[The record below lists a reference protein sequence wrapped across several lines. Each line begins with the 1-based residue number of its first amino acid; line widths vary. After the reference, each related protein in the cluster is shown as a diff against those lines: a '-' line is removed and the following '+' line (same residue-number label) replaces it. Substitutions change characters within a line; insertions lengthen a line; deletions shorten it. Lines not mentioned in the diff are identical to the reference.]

1 MILPGSLRSPP
12 QAGVPPAPKYYRR
25 VSEQVEQREFQAE
38 ARQLLQLMVHSI
50 YSNKDSFL
58 RELISNAS
66 DALDKLRLEAF
77 LDKDLVV
84 DTSDLHIEVD
94 ADKTSRTLTIR
105 DNGIGMTRDEVV
117 ELIGTLAKSGTAE
130 LREKLS
136 EAKHGDAEALIGQFG
151 IGFYS
156 TFMVADAVEL
166 LTRKAGESSATRW
179 ESSGDG
185 TYVIATV
192 DDAPQGTSVTLHL
205 KPEDADDELHDYTA
219 PWKIRE
225 LVKKYSDFISW
236 PIRMEVEK
244 TTPAAEDGGEPT
256 VTVETETINSRTA
269 LWAKPKAEV
278 TDEEYAQFYKHV
290 AHAWDEPL
298 EVIAMKAEGT
308 FEYQALL
315 FIPSQA
321 PFDLFNR
328 DGHTGV
334 QLYVKRVFIMGD
346 CDELVPEYLR
356 FVKGVVDA
364 QDMSLNVSRE
374 ILQQDRQIK
383 IIRRSLTKKVL
394 SAIKDLQ
401 SDRPHDYATFWTQ
414 FGRVFKE
421 GLLSDVDNRDTVL
434 KLSSFASTF
443 TGSSGA
449 TGGDT
454 AGAPTTLADYVGRM
468 KDGQEQIFYATGES
482 RQLLERSPHLEAF
495 AAKGYEVLLLTD
507 PVDEVW
513 VESVPEFDG
522 KTLQSVA
529 KGEVDLG
536 ASEDGDDDPAKGD
549 FAELLTW
556 LQETLDE
563 HVKEVRLSTRLTSS
577 PACLITDTFGITPQL
592 ARMYRASGQEVPVGK
607 RILELN
613 PGHPLVTGMATGNGR
628 DRATGW
634 LGRDGRIAVW
644 DRPSR
649 RGRRTRRSG
658 AFCSPARR
666 PVGADRLE
674 RGSGPDVWKAYLR
687 RSTNTVHYGA
697 ELPLAQGVQFGQ
709 HLGRVGTQLGCRPG
723 HLARRTRKPGGHT
736 GEADRTVFRIH
747 RLEEADGVEVRVV
760 EEFGRRLNGRGGNL
774 ELAEQLQPLGG
785 GPLQQCLRDQSVHD
799 VDLLGALLEGRVRL
813 VIPGGL
819 HRIDERVPVLVV
831 VDQHRDVAVLRLVR
845 LAVRRHRPRVD
856 RRAQRG
862 REHGAIG
869 VLDEH
874 EGRHRLEHADL
885 HLLPVAGTFAVE
897 QRHHRGVERGQSG
910 DLVRHDRSDVGR
922 LTGEE
927 FLDGRKAGLGLNGVV
942 VGGTVGFGSAP
953 AVAVAV
959 RVDDGRIDGGD
970 VVVGEPQLGDRP
982 GPHRMDEDIR
992 LGD

>member
-1 MILPGSLRSPP
+1 M
-12 QAGVPPAPKYYRR
+12 
-25 VSEQVEQREFQAE
+25 SEHVEQREFQAE

-66 DALDKLRLEAF
+66 DALDKVRLEAF
-77 LDKDLVV
+77 RDKDLDV
-84 DTSDLHIEVD
+84 DTSDLHIDLAVD
-94 ADKTSRTLTIR
+94 EAARTLTIR

-130 LREKLS
+130 LRKKLG
-136 EAKHGDAEALIGQFG
+136 EANKASDAEELIGQFG

-156 TFMVADAVEL
+156 TFMVADSVEL

-185 TYVIATV
+185 TYTISSV

-225 LVKKYSDFISW
+225 LVTKYSDFISW

-244 TTPAAEDGGEPT
+244 TVPATEEGGEPT
-256 VTVETETINSRTA
+256 VNVETETLNSRTA
-269 LWAKPKAEV
+269 LWAKPRSEV
-278 TDEEYAQFYKHV
+278 SDEEYAQFYKHV

-298 EVIAMKAEGT
+298 DVIAMKAEGT

-315 FIPSQA
+315 FIPSMA

-346 CDELVPEYLR
+346 CDDLVPEYLR

-383 IIRRSLTKKVL
+383 VIRRSLTKKVL

-401 SDRPHDYATFWTQ
+401 ANRPDDYATFWTQ

-421 GLLSDVDNRDTVL
+421 GLLSDVDNRETVL

-443 TGSSGA
+443 SGE
-449 TGGDT
+449 
-454 AGAPTTLADYVGRM
+454 APTTLADYVGRM
-468 KDGQEQIFYATGES
+468 KDDQEKIFYATGES

-495 AAKGYEVLLLTD
+495 KAKGYEVLLLTD

-513 VESVPEFDG
+513 AESVPDFDG
-522 KTLQSVA
+522 KPLQSVA
-529 KGEVDLG
+529 KGEVDLS
-536 ASEDGDDDPAKGD
+536 ASDGESDEAEHGD
-549 FAELLTW
+549 FAALLTW

-613 PGHPLVTGMATGNGR
+613 PDHALVTGLRQALSESR
-628 DRATGW
+628 PA
-634 LGRDGRIAVW
+634 DGLTETAELLY
-644 DRPSR
+644 
-649 RGRRTRRSG
+649 G
-658 AFCSPARR
+658 AALLAEGGVLDDPARFATLL
-666 PVGADRLE
+666 ADRL
-674 RGSGPDVWKAYLR
+674 A
-687 RSTNTVHYGA
+687 
-697 ELPLAQGVQFGQ
+697 
-709 HLGRVGTQLGCRPG
+709 
-723 HLARRTRKPGGHT
+723 
-736 GEADRTVFRIH
+736 RTV
-747 RLEEADGVEVRVV
+747 
-760 EEFGRRLNGRGGNL
+760 
-774 ELAEQLQPLGG
+774 
-785 GPLQQCLRDQSVHD
+785 
-799 VDLLGALLEGRVRL
+799 
-813 VIPGGL
+813 
-819 HRIDERVPVLVV
+819 
-831 VDQHRDVAVLRLVR
+831 
-845 LAVRRHRPRVD
+845 
-856 RRAQRG
+856 
-862 REHGAIG
+862 
-869 VLDEH
+869 
-874 EGRHRLEHADL
+874 
-885 HLLPVAGTFAVE
+885 
-897 QRHHRGVERGQSG
+897 
-910 DLVRHDRSDVGR
+910 
-922 LTGEE
+922 
-927 FLDGRKAGLGLNGVV
+927 
-942 VGGTVGFGSAP
+942 
-953 AVAVAV
+953 
-959 RVDDGRIDGGD
+959 
-970 VVVGEPQLGDRP
+970 
-982 GPHRMDEDIR
+982 
-992 LGD
+992 